1 MIESDRIS
9 WINTF
14 EKNFDKV
21 LKGAIFF
28 IGKIL
33 WSSDRIYEVQY
44 SLTQVLKFFNTIIV
58 STDKFSVLNE
68 ILTATK
74 MLAVSRDIQLY
85 FEWEI
90 ILKIVENVTQYSD
103 TLVQKKRIEIIHDIF
118 KAIRNLIMLDKFPD
132 FLINQSYKVYFQFK
146 NNKAISDK
154 TLTQMATKYLL

>member
-90 ILKIVENVTQYSD
+90 ILKIVENVT
-103 TLVQKKRIEIIHDIF
+103 
-118 KAIRNLIMLDKFPD
+118 
-132 FLINQSYKVYFQFK
+132 
-146 NNKAISDK
+146 
-154 TLTQMATKYLL
+154 